1 VQIRTKNRLIT
12 ISVILFLCSSGV
24 YFILSNLNDNIV
36 FFHPPSEIDK
46 IQLDNNKIRVGG
58 LVKEGSII
66 KISDSEIIFTIT
78 DHIADLKITYKGLLP
93 ALFREKQGIVAEGL
107 LVNPNLFKAKRLL
120 AKHDENYT
128 PPELARIIERKNQNN
143 N

>member
-1 VQIRTKNRLIT
+1 M
-12 ISVILFLCSSGV
+12 LFLCSSGV

-36 FFHPPSEIDK
+36 FFHPPSEINK
-46 IQLDNNKIRVGG
+46 IQLNNNKVRVGG

-66 KISDSEIIFTIT
+66 KISDNEIIFTIT

-107 LVNPNLFKAKRLL
+107 LISPNLFKAKRLL

-128 PPELARIIERKNQNN
+128 PPELARIVERKNQNN